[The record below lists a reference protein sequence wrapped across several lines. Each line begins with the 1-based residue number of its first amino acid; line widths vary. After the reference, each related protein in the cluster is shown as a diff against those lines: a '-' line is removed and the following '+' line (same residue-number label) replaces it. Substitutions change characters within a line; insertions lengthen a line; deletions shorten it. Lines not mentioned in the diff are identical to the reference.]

1 MQMLSVV
8 DPRFILMVLLGSVAG
23 LFVGAIPGLSVSMAT
38 ALLVSI
44 TYTWEHSDAL
54 AMIMGVYVVGVFSG
68 AVSAILINIPGAPSS
83 VVTTLDGYPMSKKGQ
98 SYKALFT
105 ATIYSFIGSLFG
117 LLALGLLAEPVSR
130 VAIKFTKMDY
140 FLLALF
146 GLATVG
152 SVSTKNY
159 AKGLI
164 SVMIGLVISM
174 IGLDPLM
181 GTKRL
186 TFGIQNLAGGVS
198 TVPALVGFFGFAEV
212 LSVVYNMKQEQNV
225 LAMEKAKVSLKE
237 ILKSWKLSLYTSTIG
252 LLVGALP
259 GAGGPVASF
268 IAYNEAKRL
277 VKKPEVPFGEG
288 AVEGI
293 VASESS
299 NNACIGGALI
309 PMLTL
314 AVPGDA
320 VTAIILSVFY
330 VHGLQPGPLFI
341 TQNKESFYSIVV
353 AGIIACFALL
363 LLGLIVAPRICK
375 VITIPKNIMIPV
387 VTSLCV
393 IGSFACNNRLFD
405 VGLMFFF
412 GLMGFMMRRFDY
424 PVAQFI
430 HVHITYMLCIIP
442 IKRSAVFHVKS
453 IHQVLCRRIS
463 SLRAFIAH
471 RFIACFK
478 SACLGSVAAFENQ
491 LGRIEQ
497 IVIPHIQRIAAY
509 FGQVIFIHCN
519 HSSRGFRCL
528 LPFCRLSAWVMERT
542 GCIKQRSGLQSK
554 YGSLRRTTG
563 ITPVISMIY
572 RQSIIR
578 NNPVALR
585 NDKVNHRIKRRR
597 FHQIDFFRFISPEQ
611 QRNVPIT
618 LGKFKDVESPQET
631 YLIRK

>member
-1 MQMLSVV
+1 MADMLSIL
-8 DPRFILMVLLGSVAG
+8 DARFVLMVLLGSVAG

-105 ATIYSFIGSLFG
+105 ATIYSFTGSLFG
-117 LLALGLLAEPVSR
+117 LVALWLLATPVSR
-130 VAIKFTKMDY
+130 IALKFTKMDY
-140 FLLALF
+140 FLLAFF

-164 SVMIGLVISM
+164 SVALGLIISM

-186 TFGIQNLAGGVS
+186 TFGVQNLISGVS

-212 LSVVYNMKQEQNV
+212 LSVIYNMKQEQNV
-225 LAMEKAKVSLKE
+225 LTMEKSKVSLKE
-237 ILKSWKLSLYTSTIG
+237 VLRHWKLSLYTSTIG
-252 LLVGALP
+252 MLVGALP

-277 VKKPEVPFGEG
+277 VKNPEVPFGEG

-293 VASESS
+293 MASESS

-341 TQNKESFYSIVV
+341 RQNPESFHAIVA
-353 AGIIACFALL
+353 AGFIACFALL
-363 LLGLIVAPRICK
+363 FLGLLVAPRICK

-405 VGLMFFF
+405 VALMFLF
-412 GLMGFMMRRFDY
+412 GLMGFLMRRFDY
-424 PVAQFI
+424 PVAPLILAMVLGKMMDSNFRQAVSLASSAENPFMAMFG
-430 HVHITYMLCIIP
+430 HPITIIL
-442 IKRSAVFHVKS
+442 S
-453 IHQVLCRRIS
+453 ICTLGVL
-463 SLRAFIAH
+463 
-471 RFIACFK
+471 
-478 SACLGSVAAFENQ
+478 LGN
-491 LGRIEQ
+491 
-497 IVIPHIQRIAAY
+497 IPWTKPYIDK
-509 FGQVIFIHCN
+509 
-519 HSSRGFRCL
+519 L
-528 LPFCRLSAWVMERT
+528 
-542 GCIKQRSGLQSK
+542 
-554 YGSLRRTTG
+554 TG
-563 ITPVISMIY
+563 I
-572 RQSIIR
+572 
-578 NNPVALR
+578 
-585 NDKVNHRIKRRR
+585 
-597 FHQIDFFRFISPEQ
+597 
-611 QRNVPIT
+611 
-618 LGKFKDVESPQET
+618 FK
-631 YLIRK
+631 KNK

>member
-1 MQMLSVV
+1 MLEMLSII
-8 DPRFILMVLLGSVAG
+8 DARFICMVLLGSVAG

-105 ATIYSFIGSLFG
+105 ATIYSFTGSLFG
-117 LLALGLLAEPVSR
+117 LLALGLLAEPVSDI
-130 VAIKFTKMDY
+130 ALKFTKMDY

-146 GLATVG
+146 GLVTVG
-152 SVSTKNY
+152 SVSSKNY
-159 AKGLI
+159 AKALI
-164 SVMIGLVISM
+164 SVMIGLIISM

-186 TFGIQNLAGGVS
+186 TFGVHNLISGIN

-212 LSVVYNMKQEQNV
+212 LSVIYNMKQEQNV
-225 LAMEKAKVSLKE
+225 LAMEKTTVHLKD
-237 ILKSWKLSLYTSTIG
+237 ILKHWKLSLYTSTIG
-252 LLVGALP
+252 MLVGALP

-277 VKKPEVPFGEG
+277 IKNPEVPFGEG

-293 VASESS
+293 MASESS

-341 TQNKESFYSIVV
+341 TKNPEAFHAILA
-353 AGIIACFALL
+353 AGFIACFALL
-363 LLGLIVAPRICK
+363 FLGLLVAPKICK
-375 VITIPKNIMIPV
+375 VITVPKNILIPI

-393 IGSFACNNRLFD
+393 IGAFACNNRLFD
-405 VGLMFFF
+405 VGLMFAF
-412 GLMGFMMRRFDY
+412 GVIGFLMRRFDY
-424 PVAQFI
+424 PVAPLI
-430 HVHITYMLCIIP
+430 LAMV
-442 IKRSAVFHVKS
+442 
-453 IHQVLCRRIS
+453 
-463 SLRAFIAH
+463 
-471 RFIACFK
+471 
-478 SACLGSVAAFENQ
+478 
-491 LGRIEQ
+491 
-497 IVIPHIQRIAAY
+497 
-509 FGQVIFIHCN
+509 
-519 HSSRGFRCL
+519 
-528 LPFCRLSAWVMERT
+528 
-542 GCIKQRSGLQSK
+542 
-554 YGSLRRTTG
+554 
-563 ITPVISMIY
+563 
-572 RQSIIR
+572 
-578 NNPVALR
+578 
-585 NDKVNHRIKRRR
+585 
-597 FHQIDFFRFISPEQ
+597 
-611 QRNVPIT
+611 
-618 LGKFKDVESPQET
+618 LGKMMDSNFRQAVSLAASSDNMLLAMFGHPLTIALTLCTAAVLLSNIPWTKK
-631 YLIRK
+631 YIHRCKAMILRK

>member
-1 MQMLSVV
+1 MAEMLSVV
-8 DPRFILMVLLGSVAG
+8 DVRFALIVLLGSVAG

-83 VVTTLDGYPMSKKGQ
+83 VVTTLDGYPMSRKGQ
-98 SYKALFT
+98 SYKALYT
-105 ATIYSFIGSLFG
+105 ATIYSFIGSLLG
-117 LLALGLLAEPVSR
+117 LVALWLLARPVSMI
-130 VAIKFTKMDY
+130 AMKFTKMDY
-140 FLLALF
+140 FLLAFF

-159 AKGLI
+159 AKGLV
-164 SVMIGLVISM
+164 SVALGLIISM

-186 TFGIQNLAGGVS
+186 TFGIQNLTGGIN

-212 LSVVYNMKQEQNV
+212 LSVIYNLHQEQNV
-225 LAMEKAKVSLKE
+225 LAMEKTKIRLKD
-237 ILKSWKLSLYTSTIG
+237 ILKHWKLSLYTSSIG

-277 VKKPEVPFGEG
+277 VKNPEVPFGEG

-330 VHGLQPGPLFI
+330 VHGLKPGPLFI
-341 TQNKESFYSIVV
+341 RQNQEAFHSILA
-353 AGIIACFALL
+353 AGFIACFALL
-363 LLGLIVAPRICK
+363 GLGLLVAPKISR

-387 VTSLCV
+387 VTTLCV
-393 IGSFACNNRLFD
+393 VGAFACNNRLFD

-412 GLMGFMMRRFDY
+412 GFIGFLMRRFDY
-424 PVAQFI
+424 PVAPLILAMVLGKMMDSNFRQ
-430 HVHITYMLCIIP
+430 
-442 IKRSAVFHVKS
+442 AVS
-453 IHQVLCRRIS
+453 LAS
-463 SLRAFIAH
+463 SSDH
-471 RFIACFK
+471 
-478 SACLGSVAAFENQ
+478 
-491 LGRIEQ
+491 
-497 IVIPHIQRIAAY
+497 P
-509 FGQVIFIHCN
+509 
-519 HSSRGFRCL
+519 
-528 LPFCRLSAWVMERT
+528 M
-542 GCIKQRSGLQSK
+542 
-554 YGSLRRTTG
+554 
-563 ITPVISMIY
+563 ISMFGHPIT
-572 RQSIIR
+572 IVLLICTLAVLFG
-578 NNPVALR
+578 NIPVAKKLMDR
-585 NDKVNHRIKRRR
+585 VGGKRKY
-597 FHQIDFFRFISPEQ
+597 Q
-611 QRNVPIT
+611 T
-618 LGKFKDVESPQET
+618 K
-631 YLIRK
+631 

>member
-405 VGLMFFF
+405 V
-412 GLMGFMMRRFDY
+412 D
-424 PVAQFI
+424 
-430 HVHITYMLCIIP
+430 LC
-442 IKRSAVFHVKS
+442 
-453 IHQVLCRRIS
+453 S
-463 SLRAFIAH
+463 S
-471 RFIACFK
+471 
-478 SACLGSVAAFENQ
+478 S
-491 LGRIEQ
+491 
-497 IVIPHIQRIAAY
+497 
-509 FGQVIFIHCN
+509 
-519 HSSRGFRCL
+519 
-528 LPFCRLSAWVMERT
+528 
-542 GCIKQRSGLQSK
+542 
-554 YGSLRRTTG
+554 
-563 ITPVISMIY
+563 
-572 RQSIIR
+572 
-578 NNPVALR
+578 
-585 NDKVNHRIKRRR
+585 D
-597 FHQIDFFRFISPEQ
+597 
-611 QRNVPIT
+611 
-618 LGKFKDVESPQET
+618 
-631 YLIRK
+631 

>member
-1 MQMLSVV
+1 MAEMLSVV
-8 DPRFILMVLLGSVAG
+8 DARFALIVLLGSVAG

-83 VVTTLDGYPMSKKGQ
+83 VVTTLDGYPMSRKGQ
-98 SYKALFT
+98 SYKALYT
-105 ATIYSFIGSLFG
+105 ATIYSFIGSLLG
-117 LLALGLLAEPVSR
+117 LVALWLLARPVSMI
-130 VAIKFTKMDY
+130 ALKFTKMDY
-140 FLLALF
+140 FLLAFF

-159 AKGLI
+159 AKGLV
-164 SVMIGLVISM
+164 SVALGLIISM

-186 TFGIQNLAGGVS
+186 TFGIQNLTGGIN

-212 LSVVYNMKQEQNV
+212 LSVIYNLHQEQNV
-225 LAMEKAKVSLKE
+225 LTMEKTKIRLKD
-237 ILKSWKLSLYTSTIG
+237 ILKHWKLSLYTSSIG

-277 VKKPEVPFGEG
+277 VKNPEVPFGEG

-293 VASESS
+293 AASESS

-330 VHGLQPGPLFI
+330 VHGLKPGPLFI
-341 TQNKESFYSIVV
+341 RQNQEAFHSILA
-353 AGIIACFALL
+353 AGFIACFALL
-363 LLGLIVAPRICK
+363 GLGLLVAPKISR

-387 VTSLCV
+387 VTTLCV
-393 IGSFACNNRLFD
+393 VGSFACNNRLFD

-412 GLMGFMMRRFDY
+412 GFMGFLMRRFDY
-424 PVAQFI
+424 PVAPLILAMVLGKMMDSNFRQ
-430 HVHITYMLCIIP
+430 
-442 IKRSAVFHVKS
+442 AVS
-453 IHQVLCRRIS
+453 LAS
-463 SLRAFIAH
+463 SSDH
-471 RFIACFK
+471 PMT
-478 SACLGSVAAFENQ
+478 SM
-491 LGRIEQ
+491 
-497 IVIPHIQRIAAY
+497 
-509 FGQVIFIHCN
+509 FGH
-519 HSSRGFRCL
+519 
-528 LPFCRLSAWVMERT
+528 
-542 GCIKQRSGLQSK
+542 
-554 YGSLRRTTG
+554 
-563 ITPVISMIY
+563 
-572 RQSIIR
+572 
-578 NNPVALR
+578 
-585 NDKVNHRIKRRR
+585 
-597 FHQIDFFRFISPEQ
+597 
-611 QRNVPIT
+611 PIT
-618 LGKFKDVESPQET
+618 IVLLICTLAVLLGNIPVTKKLMDRVTEKVK
-631 YLIRK
+631 RK

>member
-1 MQMLSVV
+1 MLQMLSVV

-186 TFGIQNLAGGVS
+186 TFGIQNLTGGVS

-225 LAMEKAKVSLKE
+225 LAMEKTKVSLKE

-412 GLMGFMMRRFDY
+412 GLMGFVMRRFDY
-424 PVAQFI
+424 PVAPLILAMVLGKMMDSNFRQAVSLASSSDNPFMAMFG
-430 HVHITYMLCIIP
+430 HPITIVLSICTLFVLLGNIP
-442 IKRSAVFHVKS
+442 WTKPYI
-453 IHQVLCRRIS
+453 
-463 SLRAFIAH
+463 
-471 RFIACFK
+471 
-478 SACLGSVAAFENQ
+478 
-491 LGRIEQ
+491 
-497 IVIPHIQRIAAY
+497 
-509 FGQVIFIHCN
+509 
-519 HSSRGFRCL
+519 
-528 LPFCRLSAWVMERT
+528 
-542 GCIKQRSGLQSK
+542 
-554 YGSLRRTTG
+554 
-563 ITPVISMIY
+563 
-572 RQSIIR
+572 
-578 NNPVALR
+578 
-585 NDKVNHRIKRRR
+585 DKVKGI
-597 FHQIDFFRFISPEQ
+597 F
-611 QRNVPIT
+611 T
-618 LGKFKDVESPQET
+618 
-631 YLIRK
+631 RKTA